1 MELIKSAL
9 RKLYKKS
16 LCHKV
21 GMLLPVLT
29 FCVYGSGYAQD
40 SDWPILKSFD
50 GDHIKAIA
58 MPIGGIGTGTV
69 SLGGR
74 GNLQDWEIMNRPAKG
89 FTPGTSHP
97 EMRTPFFAVYVKEA
111 DKKSKVKLLEG
122 PFDEGSYDDWMGSLA
137 SSAGLPR
144 FANATFDAAY
154 PMGRVNLQDD
164 GMPIKVNIKA
174 FNPLIPGNVD
184 DSSIPMAVISFDL
197 TNTTESSIETA
208 VCGSLKNF
216 IGNDGKNKNAKQN
229 RNKFLKGDGYH
240 SVFMHTNGVEKGN
253 ESWGTIAMSLINES
267 NVTYRTHWEKESWGN
282 ALLDYWDDF
291 SDDGKLEER
300 QDNGEDMPMGS
311 LATSFTI
318 PPNTTKTVT
327 YLISWHFPNR
337 FGWSETSIGNYYT
350 TRYSDALDVVVKE
363 LPRLSLLKEKTT
375 AFVNA
380 IINSDLPF
388 EVREAALSNAANLRT
403 QTVFRGKTGHL
414 FGWEGSQNNQ
424 GACWGSC
431 THVWN
436 YDLTTPYLFGALA
449 QTMREV
455 EFKYATDDRGLMS
468 FRVGLPLSE
477 KAQSFGKAAADGQ
490 MGTIMKVYR
499 EWQLS
504 GDDTM
509 LKTLWPKIKKAMAFA
524 WIKGGW
530 DGDQDGVMEGV
541 QHNTMDVEYLG
552 PNPQMQ
558 FWYLGALKASEN
570 MASYLGE
577 KTFSIKC
584 GKLFAKG
591 SRWVDENL
599 FNGEYYQQKI
609 VIPDS
614 SNIAPELIVGMGA
627 KDFNNPAFQLGEGC
641 LVDQLIGQMM
651 SHVCGLGYLGKPE
664 NIQKTLQ
671 SIMKYNYRD
680 HLNDHFNALRTYAS
694 GDDAALLMASYPYK
708 RPKYPFPYFTEV
720 MTGFEYTA
728 AMGMLYEGQEDIGLK
743 AIRAVRSRYDGKKR
757 SPFNEIEYGHH
768 YARAMISWGG
778 ILAMTGFQ
786 YSAVDKS
793 MQFNNRP
800 GVYFWSNGHQ
810 YGTVQI
816 GKEGQVE
823 LKLLNGGIT
832 IRQFTLRGRGTYKN
846 RKGKTISEGES
857 FIFLVPE
864 NNPKAGLPKLYN
876 K

>member
-1 MELIKSAL
+1 MDYTSKNQSIEAINLRTVWVFVVLCLGCMFSGQAQEL
-9 RKLYKKS
+9 
-16 LCHKV
+16 
-21 GMLLPVLT
+21 
-29 FCVYGSGYAQD
+29 
-40 SDWPILKSFD
+40 DWPVLKSFD

-89 FTPGTSHP
+89 FTPGTSHA
-97 EMRTPFFAVYVKEA
+97 EMRTPFFAVYTKQG

-144 FANATFDAAY
+144 FKRTTFDAAY
-154 PMGRVNLQDD
+154 PFGQVHLQDD
-164 GMPIKVNIKA
+164 DMPIKVKMKA
-174 FNPLIPGNVD
+174 FNPLIAGNVD
-184 DSSIPMAVISFDL
+184 DSSIPMAIISFDL
-197 TNTTESSIETA
+197 TNTTDVTLEAA

-229 RNKFLKGDGYH
+229 RNEYRIGDGYH
-240 SVFMHTNGVEKGN
+240 SIFMSSDGVDKEN
-253 ESWGTIAMSLINES
+253 ESWGTIALTLINNDE
-267 NVTYRTHWEKESWGN
+267 VTYRTHWEKESWGN
-282 ALLDYWDDF
+282 ALLDYWDDY
-291 SDDGKLEER
+291 SADGQLEER
-300 QDNGEDMPMGS
+300 KDNGEDSPMGS
-311 LATSFTI
+311 LATHFKML
-318 PPNTTKTVT
+318 PNATKTVT

-337 FGWSETSIGNYYT
+337 FGWSKTVIGNYYT
-350 TRYSDALDVVVKE
+350 TRYSDALDVVEKE
-363 LPRLSLLKEKTT
+363 LPKLPMLKEKT
-375 AFVNA
+375 AEFVNT
-380 IINSDLPF
+380 IIASDLPL

-414 FGWEGSQNNQ
+414 FGWEGSENNA

-436 YDLTTPYLFGALA
+436 YDLTTPYLFGELA

-455 EFKYATDDRGLMS
+455 EFKYATDNRGLMS

-477 KAQSFGKAAADGQ
+477 KSQSFGKAAADGQ

-499 EWQLS
+499 DWQLS
-504 GDDTM
+504 GDDIM
-509 LKTLWPKIKKAMAFA
+509 LKSLWPKIKKAIAFA

-558 FWYLGALKASEN
+558 FWYLGALKASEK
-570 MASYLGE
+570 MASYLGD
-577 KTFSIKC
+577 KAFSKRC
-584 GKLFAKG
+584 ANLFSYGRK
-591 SRWVDENL
+591 WVDANL

-609 VIPDS
+609 VIPDHD
-614 SNIAPELIVGMGA
+614 NIAPELIVGMGA

-641 LVDQLIGQMM
+641 LVDQLVGQMM
-651 SHVCGLGYLGKPE
+651 AHVCGLGYLGKPE

-671 SIMKYNYRD
+671 SIMKYNYKD
-680 HLNDHFNALRTYAS
+680 NLNNHFNALRTYAS
-694 GDDAALLMASYPYK
+694 GDDSALLMASYPYN
-708 RPKYPFPYFTEV
+708 RPKFPFPYFTEV

-728 AMGMLYEGQEDIGLK
+728 AIGMLYEGQENIGLK

-768 YARAMISWGG
+768 YARAMVSWGG

-786 YSAVDKS
+786 YSAVENH
-793 MQFNNRP
+793 MQFNDRL
-800 GVYFWSNGHQ
+800 GKFFWSNGYQ
-810 YGTVQI
+810 YGNIHI
-816 GKEGQVE
+816 GEDGLVE
-823 LKLLNGGIT
+823 IKLLRGEIK
-832 IRQFTLRGRGTYKN
+832 IKRFTLKGRGTYVN
-846 RKGKTISEGES
+846 RRGKIIREGES
-857 FIFLVPE
+857 FIFNVPK
-864 NNPKAGLPKLYN
+864 NNSKSK
-876 K
+876 